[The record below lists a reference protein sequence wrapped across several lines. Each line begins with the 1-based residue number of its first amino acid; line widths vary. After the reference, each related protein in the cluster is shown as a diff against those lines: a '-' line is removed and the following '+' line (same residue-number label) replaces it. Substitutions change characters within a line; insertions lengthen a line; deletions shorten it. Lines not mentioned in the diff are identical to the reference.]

1 MKKKLGCLIQ
11 QGYQEIVISE
21 LVQKS
26 EGLILYAY
34 LLAEFVS
41 QNVRL
46 FTLDSMDSTLPSGI
60 SSDYQTYFQRLE
72 NELSKELN
80 VKEEQFLTVLS
91 ALVSAREPLPVP
103 FVTEMILSGKNSLA
117 DGRKVRKAIT
127 CISSL
132 LPVRDDRIYFFHK
145 SVKDWLTDMAS
156 YGQHD
161 FTVEEREGH
170 LILSNLCAK
179 QLDDVKHKD
188 VHSEAFNSTTKYAL
202 QHGVK
207 HMLEVGNCFDKRLL
221 EEVVNKY
228 VIDLQLVYLKLC
240 ADSTAASEDIDF
252 VQKQ

>member
-1 MKKKLGCLIQ
+1 
-11 QGYQEIVISE
+11 
-21 LVQKS
+21 
-26 EGLILYAY
+26 
-34 LLAEFVS
+34 
-41 QNVRL
+41 
-46 FTLDSMDSTLPSGI
+46 
-60 SSDYQTYFQRLE
+60 
-72 NELSKELN
+72 
-80 VKEEQFLTVLS
+80 
-91 ALVSAREPLPVP
+91 
-103 FVTEMILSGKNSLA
+103 
-117 DGRKVRKAIT
+117 
-127 CISSL
+127 
-132 LPVRDDRIYFFHK
+132 
-145 SVKDWLTDMAS
+145 MAS

-170 LILSNLCAK
+170 RILSNLCAK

-252 VQKQ
+252 VQKQSGFNELNVNVQT